1 MNNYIVIDPLSSGQ
15 FGQVLH
21 IQNRYTKKYLAV
33 KVESREIGLLEYEAK
48 IYNCLA
54 GIKTIPSIRSYKADT
69 SNNYL
74 FMDLMEYNLC
84 KWKRLYYDEKEVTYI
99 NKSQNIISALINTLK
114 SVHERGIIHRDIKP
128 ENICF
133 YNGEIRLIDFGLAK
147 MISRTCPD
155 ETTITRS
162 IVGTPNYISQS
173 VATLNPPSQI
183 DELESLGYIYIYLI
197 LSDEKFINYCSG
209 NNIEKKKIE
218 YIGNFIDNPSYRDQI
233 TQHLEVCRVPFN
245 NYIYNK
251 LCMIYA
257 TNYSKI

>member
-147 MISRTCPD
+147 MISTTCPD

>member
-173 VATLNPPSQI
+173 VASLNPPSQI
-183 DELESLGYIYIYLI
+183 DELESLGYIYMYLI
-197 LSDEKFINYCSG
+197 LSDVKFINYCSG
-209 NNIEKKKIE
+209 NNIEKKSIE

-245 NYIYNK
+245 NDIYNK